1 MNTQLSIVE
10 FTQEQLSQQEQD
22 YMTALRNGKSNIELK
37 EIEFEI
43 QYLKNCLREVRRV
56 LAPSQNGL
64 SILD

>member
-10 FTQEQLSQQEQD
+10 FIQTQISQQEQN

-56 LAPSQNGL
+56 IVPSPNGL
-64 SILD
+64 SIVD